1 MLSKSHMQDFIL
13 DLLMYHLPVNYEFH
27 NYKHT
32 LYVQEKAV
40 EIGSYEN
47 CNEEELELI
56 SIAAL
61 WHDIGYINTYDNH
74 EEESCRLAQKY
85 LPKYGVNVDD
95 ISTICGMIR
104 ATKIPQLPQNNLEAI
119 LADADLEYLAT
130 DQAESIAHDLFLERA
145 HLDPL
150 LLKENWN
157 KVQIAFIKDHHYFT
171 NFCIENKEN
180 KKAEYLACLMATQ

>member
-1 MLSKSHMQDFIL
+1 MLSKLHMQDFIVN
-13 DLLMYHLPVNYEFH
+13 LLKYHLPINYEFH

-32 LYVQEKAV
+32 LYVQEKAIQ
-40 EIGSYEN
+40 IGKYEN
-47 CNEEELELI
+47 CNEQELELL

-85 LPKYGVNVDD
+85 LPKYGVSDLN
-95 ISTICGMIR
+95 INKICGMIG

-119 LADADLEYLAT
+119 LADADLEYLGT
-130 DQAESIAHDLFLERA
+130 DQAEKIADGLFLERA
-145 HLDPL
+145 HLNPL
-150 LLKENWN
+150 LSKKEWN
-157 KVQIAFIKDHHYFT
+157 KVQIAFLKEHHYFT

-180 KKAEYLACLMATQ
+180 IKAEYLAALMENQ

>member
-32 LYVQEKAV
+32 MYVQEKAV
-40 EIGSYEN
+40 EIGKQEN
-47 CNEEELELI
+47 CNVEELELL

-61 WHDIGYINTYDNH
+61 WHDIGYINIYDNH

-85 LPKYGVNVDD
+85 LPKYGVNDND
-95 ISTICGMIR
+95 ISKICGMIR

-130 DQAESIAHDLFLERA
+130 DQAEKIAHELFLERA
-145 HLDPL
+145 HLDSSL
-150 LLKENWN
+150 LNEDWN
-157 KVQIAFIKDHHYFT
+157 KVQIVFLKDHHYFT
-171 NFCIENKEN
+171 NFCIENKESA
-180 KKAEYLACLMATQ
+180 KAKYLAFLMATQ